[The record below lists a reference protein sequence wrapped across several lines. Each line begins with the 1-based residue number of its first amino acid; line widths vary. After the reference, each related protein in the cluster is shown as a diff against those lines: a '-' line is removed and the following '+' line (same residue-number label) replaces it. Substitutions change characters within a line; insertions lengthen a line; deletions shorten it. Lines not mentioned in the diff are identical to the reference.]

1 MATAPRTDPRGTA
14 ISHAPAM
21 AALGKRRAMPPTA
34 AALRKASAIPI
45 VRRMRLRGIPRPAGV
60 PPRLRARTLL
70 GQAAAMVAA
79 ATAPHAVTGAVAV
92 PRVVMAVEALL
103 EATAAVVAAT

>member
-1 MATAPRTDPRGTA
+1 MIIVAMRSSPR
-14 ISHAPAM
+14 I
-21 AALGKRRAMPPTA
+21 RRA
-34 AALRKASAIPI
+34 AILH
-45 VRRMRLRGIPRPAGV
+45 RERIPRPAGV
-60 PPRLRARTLL
+60 TPRLRARTLL
-70 GQAAAMVAA
+70 RQAAAMVAA